1 MGQHYRVLTQP
12 PRSRASFS
20 RGRFL
25 SFSRAAVAT
34 SSHCL
39 DLQKHPKYAKVE
51 IQNGVH
57 ERYLTHP
64 ALKVLKL
71 Q

>member
-1 MGQHYRVLTQP
+1 MK
-12 PRSRASFS
+12 
-20 RGRFL
+20 
-25 SFSRAAVAT
+25 T
-34 SSHCL
+34 SDKPAYKVKFHDGPC
-39 DLQKHPKYAKVE
+39 DFYLQKHPKYTKVE
-51 IQNGVH
+51 IENGVH